1 MRCFTQLRMRLS
13 MLFQRKCAAA
23 QLDSELR
30 FHLDQ
35 QIRENIAAGKV
46 LRLVLVDGLRP
57 ALLGLVLG
65 LAASAGLTQLIQS
78 MLYEIQPLDP
88 AIFFSVSLLL
98 LLVAAMACA
107 APAWQASRLNP
118 MQALRSE

>member
-1 MRCFTQLRMRLS
+1 

-46 LRLVLVDGLRP
+46 LRLVL
-57 ALLGLVLG
+57 G
-65 LAASAGLTQLIQS
+65 LAASAGLTQLIES
-78 MLYEIQPLDP
+78 MLYGTQPLDP

-98 LLVAAMACA
+98 LVAAVACA

-118 MQALRSE
+118 VQALRSE

>member
-23 QLDSELR
+23 HLDSELR

-65 LAASAGLTQLIQS
+65 LAASAGLTQLIES
-78 MLYEIQPLDP
+78 MLYGTQPLDP

-98 LLVAAMACA
+98 LVAAVACA